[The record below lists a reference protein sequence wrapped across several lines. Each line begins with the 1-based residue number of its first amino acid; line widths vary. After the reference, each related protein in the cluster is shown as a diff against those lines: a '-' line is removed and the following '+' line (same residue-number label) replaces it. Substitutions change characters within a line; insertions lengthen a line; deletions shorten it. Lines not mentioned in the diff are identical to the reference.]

1 MGMLATPGLAGVIVG
16 HTAVSTV
23 EEGGD
28 GLFYRGYDVAELARE
43 TSFEEV
49 AHLLIYDELPRAER
63 LAQYHMQLTGQRGL
77 PDPLKRILEQLPR
90 DAHPMDVVRTAVSAL
105 GCVEPETSARE
116 VQSIAARLLAV
127 LPSMLLYWHHFHR
140 RGVRIQTDT
149 EASDIAS
156 HFLCLLHG
164 RLPQELTRKT
174 VDASLILYAE
184 HEFNASTFNARVTTS
199 TLSDVYSALTS
210 AIGTLRGPL
219 HGGANEAAM
228 ELLAEFSSPDEAE
241 REIMQRL
248 RGKKLIMGFGHRVYK
263 RRDPRSDI
271 IKDYARRL
279 AEANGRQ
286 VLFAISERIEQVMRQ
301 EKGLFPNLDF
311 YSASAYHLCGIPTS
325 LFTPLFVVSRM
336 SGWIAHIME
345 QRRDN
350 KLIRPLAEYRGPPPR
365 PVMPLRERSP

>member
-1 MGMLATPGLAGVIVG
+1 METLAAPGLAGVVVG
-16 HTAVSTV
+16 YTAVSTV
-23 EEGGD
+23 EESGD
-28 GLFYRGYDVAELARE
+28 GLFYRGYDVGGLARE

-49 AHLLIYDELPRAER
+49 AHLLIYHELPTAKQ
-63 LAQYHMQLTGQRGL
+63 LATYRMQLTRQRGL
-77 PDPLKRILEQLPR
+77 PDPLKSILERLPR

-105 GCVEPETSARE
+105 GCLEPETPVRKA
-116 VQSIAARLLAV
+116 QSVADRLLAV
-127 LPSMLLYWHHFHR
+127 LPSMFLYWHHFHT

-149 EASDIAS
+149 EAPDIAS

-164 RLPQELTRKT
+164 RLPQELIRKT

-241 REIMQRL
+241 REIMHRL

-279 AEANGRQ
+279 AESKGRQ
-286 VLFAISERIEQVMRQ
+286 DLFAISERIEQVMRR

-325 LFTPLFVVSRM
+325 LFTPLFVVSRT

-345 QRRDN
+345 QRQDN

-365 PVMPLRERSP
+365 ALVPLRERGP